1 MDDTTRT
8 LKTQGRPR
16 RKLVTGAVSAII
28 GYRLRR
34 AQLHIFQQFI
44 ARFAALDLR
53 PAEYSVLVLIGD
65 NPGSK
70 QTEIAQALGIKRA
83 NFVALINGLERR
95 GLTER
100 RQVQGDRRSNALFLT
115 AQGEQMMADANSAQA
130 AFEAECVERLG
141 GERARDQLMDLLN
154 RLIGNEG

>member
-8 LKTQGRPR
+8 PKTQGRPHR
-16 RKLVTGAVSAII
+16 RLATGVVSEII

-44 ARFAALDLR
+44 SGFAALDLR

-83 NFVALINGLERR
+83 NFVALINGLESR

-100 RQVQGDRRSNALFLT
+100 RQVPGDRRSNALFLT
-115 AQGEQMMADANSAQA
+115 PDGDAFLARANAAQRE
-130 AFEAECVERLG
+130 FEAECVVRLG
-141 GERARDQLMDLLN
+141 GPEARDQLMELLD
-154 RLIGNEG
+154 RLIGNQG